1 MLEKLA
7 QNHKNWIRMVVK
19 MGCPI
24 GIAEDIVQE
33 MYLRLH
39 QYANDGRIMYN
50 DEEVNRFYVYVTL
63 RNLYYDYYNAKKK
76 VQVFSLIE
84 NDESDHNGGYNPLI
98 DEVYNEE
105 EGIALQKVHDMLSEE
120 IHSWHW
126 YDAKLCNTY
135 FKTDDSLRKLAKET
149 GISVTSLFNSIKNY
163 KQILQQKFG
172 EDVQDLF
179 NEDYDLI

>member
-7 QNHKNWIRMVVK
+7 ESHSKWIAMVIK
-19 MGCPI
+19 IGCPPT
-24 GIAEDIVQE
+24 IAEDIVQE

-39 QYANDGRIMYN
+39 QYASDGRIMYN
-50 DEEVNRFYVYVTL
+50 DEEVNRFYVYITL
-63 RNLYYDYYNAKKK
+63 RNLYYDYYKAKKK
-76 VQVFSLIE
+76 IKVFSLIE
-84 NDESDHNGGYNPLI
+84 NDEYNEEGGHLL
-98 DEVYNEE
+98 ESEEYNEE
-105 EGIALQKVHDMLSEE
+105 ECLATERVFDLITDE

-135 FKTDDSLRKLAKET
+135 FKTDISLRKLAKET

-163 KQILQQKFG
+163 RAILEDKFG
-172 EDVQDLF
+172 EDVADLF